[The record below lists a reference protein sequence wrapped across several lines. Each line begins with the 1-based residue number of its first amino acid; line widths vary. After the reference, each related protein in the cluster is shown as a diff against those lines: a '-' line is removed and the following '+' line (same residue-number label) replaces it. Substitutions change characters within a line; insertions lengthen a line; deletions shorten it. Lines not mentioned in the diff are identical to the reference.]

1 MKPRAAIFRDCNL
14 YVERLAEKFMP
25 EPMSGCW
32 LWMGAATARGYGHM
46 YFHGRFEKAHR
57 IAYLL
62 FRGEIPDGHHVLHKC
77 DTPSCVNPDHLR
89 VGTAKENIR
98 DCMAKGRDRRGS
110 FSSGEKHPHM
120 KLTDQQVSEIRARKG
135 GRGLGSALAREFGVG
150 PSVISDIR
158 RNKVRT

>member
-1 MKPRAAIFRDCNL
+1 MEVL
-14 YVERLAEKFMP
+14 YLDGGNCIGVHWR
-25 EPMSGCW
+25 
-32 LWMGAATARGYGHM
+32 GAWRTARLGADM
-46 YFHGRFEKAHR
+46 KSN
-57 IAYLL
+57 L
-62 FRGEIPDGHHVLHKC
+62 
-77 DTPSCVNPDHLR
+77 HLR